1 MNFVSL
7 ISDFGKKPHYFQQS
21 DPPEAVCVKSPYR
34 RLIHDSSSLK
44 TNDAAGCKMHDA
56 SCIPAKRLFIP

>member
-21 DPPEAVCVKSPYR
+21 DPPEAVGCRNEKIAVEIVAPGVILIFCTKSSR
-34 RLIHDSSSLK
+34 
-44 TNDAAGCKMHDA
+44 
-56 SCIPAKRLFIP
+56 IPFTLFIP